1 MGGASDDPRD
11 DPDLGPG
18 LLPAEGR
25 YGPEPVHEAEAIV
38 EALRNLGAFVV
49 RMPKAMRHKNLW
61 KWVAE
66 KIMTGTWFEAAS
78 AFRFARQVDQDA
90 RRVPKRK
97 NARASRS

>member
-38 EALRNLGAFVV
+38 EALRKLLAQ
-49 RMPKAMRHKNLW
+49 A
-61 KWVAE
+61 
-66 KIMTGTWFEAAS
+66 
-78 AFRFARQVDQDA
+78 
-90 RRVPKRK
+90 
-97 NARASRS
+97 

>member
-1 MGGASDDPRD
+1 MRD
-11 DPDLGPG
+11 MDQPLAKPIEAFGVT
-18 LLPAEGR
+18 LLT
-25 YGPEPVHEAEAIV
+25 
-38 EALRNLGAFVV
+38 LRDLGAFVV